1 MHICFQSMGK
11 QVVLTAQ
18 TPRSARKVSSQNSY
32 LYGRA
37 HAGARVGT
45 RKTTPIFRIKFLSTR
60 AIGIYKLRFVYR
72 GYQHR
77 CQNQALPTS
86 RLGND
91 SGPSC
96 YKCKGCRYM
105 HICFQSMGKQVVLT
119 AQTHGVLSGPV

>member
-1 MHICFQSMGK
+1 MQERGW
-11 QVVLTAQ
+11 AQ
-18 TPRSARKVSSQNSY
+18 ERPHPFLGSS
-32 LYGRA
+32 
-37 HAGARVGT
+37 
-45 RKTTPIFRIKFLSTR
+45 FLSTL

-96 YKCKGCRYM
+96 YKYKGCRYM
-105 HICFQSMGKQVVLT
+105 HICFQPMGKQVVLT
-119 AQTHGVLSGPV
+119 AQTHGPKDHFFDLCCNKLCD